1 MLICIYFYFFIHNNN
16 GDIMKEKNELLM
28 HIYETCDMG
37 VKSTTK
43 LIDLLRDKDNK
54 IKKLL
59 EDELKEY
66 EKYLV
71 KSEKFLKKNKVE
83 PEGIGMMAEMM
94 SKMDMKMKVKND
106 NSDSNIAGILTEG
119 FTMGI
124 INMNKK
130 IEAYRDDCDNSI
142 IDLALDI
149 VKFQEKEIKNLK
161 SYL

>member
-1 MLICIYFYFFIHNNN
+1 
-16 GDIMKEKNELLM
+16 M

-71 KSEKFLKKNKVE
+71 KSEKLLKKNKVE
-83 PEGIGMMAEMM
+83 PESAGMMAEMM
-94 SKMDMKMKVKND
+94 AKMSMKMDVKKD

-130 IEAYRDDCDNSI
+130 IEAYKDDCDNSI
-142 IDLALDI
+142 IELATDI

>member
-1 MLICIYFYFFIHNNN
+1 
-16 GDIMKEKNELLM
+16 MKDKNELLI

-43 LIDLLRDKDNK
+43 LLNLLKDKDNK

-66 EKYLV
+66 EKYLAR
-71 KSEKFLKKNKVE
+71 SEKLLKKNKVT
-83 PEGIGMMAEMM
+83 PEGVGMMASMM
-94 SKMDMKMKVKND
+94 SSMEMKMEVKKD
-106 NSDSNIAGILTEG
+106 NSDSSMAGMLTQG

-130 IEAYRDDCDNSI
+130 IESYKDTCDSGVVE
-142 IDLALDI
+142 LASDI

>member
-1 MLICIYFYFFIHNNN
+1 MYKIYIINHNSN

-28 HIYETCDMG
+28 HIYQTCDMG

-43 LIDLLRDKDNK
+43 LIDLLKSKDNK

-66 EKYLV
+66 EKYLT
-71 KSEKFLKKNKVE
+71 KSEKLLKKNKVD
-83 PEGIGMMAEMM
+83 PEGISMMAEMM
-94 SKMDMKMKVKND
+94 SKMDMKMEVKKD

-130 IEAYRDDCDNSI
+130 IEAYKDDCDNSI
-142 IDLALDI
+142 IELANDI

-161 SYL
+161 DYL

>member
-1 MLICIYFYFFIHNNN
+1 
-16 GDIMKEKNELLM
+16 
-28 HIYETCDMG
+28 MG

-71 KSEKFLKKNKVE
+71 KSEKLLKKNKVE
-83 PEGIGMMAEMM
+83 PEGAGMMAEMM
-94 SKMDMKMKVKND
+94 AKMSMKMDVKKD
-106 NSDSNIAGILTEG
+106 NSDSSIAGILTEG
-119 FTMGI
+119 FTMGV

-130 IEAYRDDCDNSI
+130 IEAYKDDCDSSI
-142 IDLALDI
+142 IELARDI

>member
-1 MLICIYFYFFIHNNN
+1 
-16 GDIMKEKNELLM
+16 MKEKNELLM

-66 EKYLV
+66 EKYLA
-71 KSEKFLKKNKVE
+71 KSEKLLKKNKVT
-83 PEGIGMMAEMM
+83 PESIGMISEMM
-94 SKMDMKMKVKND
+94 SKMSMKMEVKKD

-130 IEAYRDDCDNSI
+130 IESYKDDCDNSI
-142 IDLALDI
+142 IDLASDI

>member
-1 MLICIYFYFFIHNNN
+1 
-16 GDIMKEKNELLM
+16 M

-43 LIDLLRDKDNK
+43 LIDLLKNKDNK

-66 EKYLV
+66 EKYFV
-71 KSEKFLKKNKVE
+71 KSEKILKKNKVT
-83 PEGIGMMAEMM
+83 PEGISMMADMM
-94 SKMDMKMKVKND
+94 AKVSMKKDVMVD
-106 NSDSNIAGILTEG
+106 NSDSNIAGILTQG

-130 IEAYRDDCDNSI
+130 IDAYSSECDSSVLE
-142 IDLALDI
+142 LADEI
-149 VKFQEKEIKNLK
+149 VKFQEKEIKKLK
-161 SYL
+161 DYL

>member
-1 MLICIYFYFFIHNNN
+1 
-16 GDIMKEKNELLM
+16 M

-71 KSEKFLKKNKVE
+71 KSEKLLKKNKVE
-83 PEGIGMMAEMM
+83 PVGAGMMAEMM
-94 SKMDMKMKVKND
+94 AKMSMKMDVKKD

-130 IEAYRDDCDNSI
+130 IEAYKDDCDNSI
-142 IDLALDI
+142 IELATDI

>member
-1 MLICIYFYFFIHNNN
+1 
-16 GDIMKEKNELLM
+16 MKDKNELLM

-43 LIDLLRDKDNK
+43 LLELLKSKDNK

-59 EDELKEY
+59 EEELKSY
-66 EKYLV
+66 EKYLE
-71 KSEKFLKKNKVE
+71 KSKKYLKKNKVE
-83 PEGIGMMAEMM
+83 PEGAGMMAEMM
-94 SKMDMKMKVKND
+94 SSMEMKMEVKKD
-106 NSDSNIAGILTEG
+106 NSDSSIAGMLTQG

-130 IEAYRDDCDNSI
+130 IESYKDTCDSGVVE
-142 IDLALDI
+142 LAQDI

-161 SYL
+161 EYL

>member
-1 MLICIYFYFFIHNNN
+1 
-16 GDIMKEKNELLM
+16 M

-43 LIDLLRDKDNK
+43 LLDLLKDKDNK

-59 EDELKEY
+59 EEELKSY
-66 EKYLV
+66 EKYLE
-71 KSEKFLKKNKVE
+71 KSNKFLKKNNVK
-83 PEGIGMMAEMM
+83 PEGVGMMAEIM
-94 SKMDMKMKVKND
+94 SSMEMKMEVMKD
-106 NSDSNIAGILTEG
+106 NSDSSIAGMLTQG

-130 IEAYRDDCDNSI
+130 IEAYKDTCDSGVLE
-142 IDLALDI
+142 LASDI

>member
-1 MLICIYFYFFIHNNN
+1 
-16 GDIMKEKNELLM
+16 MKEKNELLI
-28 HIYETCDMG
+28 HIHETCDMG

-66 EKYLV
+66 EKYLA
-71 KSEKFLKKNKVE
+71 KSEKLLKKNKVE
-83 PEGIGMMAEMM
+83 PEGISMMADIM
-94 SKMDMKMKVKND
+94 SGMSMKKDVKKD

-130 IEAYRDDCDNSI
+130 IETYCDDCDNNI
-142 IDLALDI
+142 IDLAHDI

>member
-1 MLICIYFYFFIHNNN
+1 MYKKHIIIHNSN

-28 HIYETCDMG
+28 HIYQTCDMG

-43 LIDLLRDKDNK
+43 LIDLLKNKDNK

-59 EDELKEY
+59 EDELKGY
-66 EKYLV
+66 EKYLT
-71 KSEKFLKKNKVE
+71 KSEKLLKKNKVE
-83 PEGIGMMAEMM
+83 PEGAGLMSEVM
-94 SKMDMKMKVKND
+94 SKMDMKMEVKKD

-130 IEAYRDDCDNSI
+130 VEAYKDDCDNSI
-142 IDLALDI
+142 IELALDI

>member
-1 MLICIYFYFFIHNNN
+1 
-16 GDIMKEKNELLM
+16 MKEKNELLM
-28 HIYETCDMG
+28 HIYQTCDMG

-43 LIDLLRDKDNK
+43 LIDLLKNKDNK

-66 EKYLV
+66 EKYLT
-71 KSEKFLKKNKVE
+71 KSEKLLKKNKFE
-83 PEGIGMMAEMM
+83 PEGIGMMAEVM
-94 SKMDMKMKVKND
+94 SKMDMKMEVKKD

-124 INMNKK
+124 INMDKK
-130 IEAYRDDCDNSI
+130 IDAYRDDCDNSI
-142 IDLALDI
+142 IELALDI

>member
-1 MLICIYFYFFIHNNN
+1 
-16 GDIMKEKNELLM
+16 MKEKSELLM
-28 HIYETCDMG
+28 HIYQTCDMG

-43 LIDLLRDKDNK
+43 LIDLLKNKDNK

-66 EKYLV
+66 EKYFT
-71 KSEKFLKKNKVE
+71 KSEKLLKKNKIE
-83 PEGIGMMAEMM
+83 PEGAGIMAEMM
-94 SKMDMKMKVKND
+94 SKMDMKMEVKKD
-106 NSDSNIAGILTEG
+106 NSDSNIAGMLTEG

-142 IDLALDI
+142 IELALDI

>member
-1 MLICIYFYFFIHNNN
+1 
-16 GDIMKEKNELLM
+16 MKEKNELLM
-28 HIYETCDMG
+28 HIYQTCDMG

-43 LIDLLRDKDNK
+43 LIDLLKNKDNK

-66 EKYLV
+66 EKYLT
-71 KSEKFLKKNKVE
+71 KSEKLLKKNKIE
-83 PEGIGMMAEMM
+83 PEGIGMMAEVM
-94 SKMDMKMKVKND
+94 SKMDMKLEVKKD

-130 IEAYRDDCDNSI
+130 VEAYRDDCDNSI
-142 IDLALDI
+142 IELALDI

>member
-1 MLICIYFYFFIHNNN
+1 MYKNNIINHNSN

-28 HIYETCDMG
+28 HIYQTCDMG

-43 LIDLLRDKDNK
+43 LIDLLKNKDNK

-66 EKYLV
+66 EKYLT
-71 KSEKFLKKNKVE
+71 KSEKLLKKNKIE
-83 PEGIGMMAEMM
+83 PEGIGMMAEVM
-94 SKMDMKMKVKND
+94 SKMDMKLEVKKD

-130 IEAYRDDCDNSI
+130 VEAYRDDCDNSI
-142 IDLALDI
+142 IELALDI

>member
-1 MLICIYFYFFIHNNN
+1 
-16 GDIMKEKNELLM
+16 MKEKNELLM

-71 KSEKFLKKNKVE
+71 KSEKLLKKNKVE
-83 PEGIGMMAEMM
+83 PEGAGVMAEMM
-94 SKMDMKMKVKND
+94 SKMSMKMDVKKD

-130 IEAYRDDCDNSI
+130 IEAYKADVSDDI
-142 IDLALDI
+142 IDLAKDL
-149 VKFQEKEIKNLK
+149 VKFQEKEVKNLK

>member
-1 MLICIYFYFFIHNNN
+1 
-16 GDIMKEKNELLM
+16 MKDKNELLM

-43 LIDLLRDKDNK
+43 LLDLLKDKDNK

-59 EDELKEY
+59 EEELKSY
-66 EKYLV
+66 EKYLE
-71 KSEKFLKKNKVE
+71 KSKKLLKKNKVE
-83 PEGIGMMAEMM
+83 PESISLMAKVM
-94 SKMDMKMKVKND
+94 SSMSMKMDVKKD
-106 NSDSNIAGILTEG
+106 NSDSSIAGMLTQG

-130 IEAYRDDCDNSI
+130 VDAYKNTCDGGVVE
-142 IDLALDI
+142 LAEDI

-161 SYL
+161 IYL

>member
-1 MLICIYFYFFIHNNN
+1 MYKNNIINHNSN

-28 HIYETCDMG
+28 HIYQTCDMG

-43 LIDLLRDKDNK
+43 LIDLLKNKDNK

-66 EKYLV
+66 EKYLT
-71 KSEKFLKKNKVE
+71 KSEKLLKKNKFE
-83 PEGIGMMAEMM
+83 PEGIGMMAEVM
-94 SKMDMKMKVKND
+94 SKMDMKMEVKKD

-124 INMNKK
+124 INMDKK
-130 IEAYRDDCDNSI
+130 IDAYRDDCDNSI
-142 IDLALDI
+142 IELALDI

>member
-1 MLICIYFYFFIHNNN
+1 MFCIFFIFFIHNSI

-28 HIYETCDMG
+28 HIYQTCDMG

-43 LIDLLRDKDNK
+43 LINLLKNKDNK

-66 EKYLV
+66 EKYLA
-71 KSEKFLKKNKVE
+71 KSNKLLKKNKIE
-83 PEGIGMMAEMM
+83 PEGISMIGDIM
-94 SKMDMKMKVKND
+94 SSMSMKHDVKKD
-106 NSDSNIAGILTEG
+106 NSDSSIAGILTEG

-124 INMNKK
+124 VNMNKK
-130 IEAYRDDCDNSI
+130 IESYHDDCDNNI
-142 IDLALDI
+142 IDLANDI

>member
-1 MLICIYFYFFIHNNN
+1 LYKNNIINHNSN

-28 HIYETCDMG
+28 HIYQTCDMG

-43 LIDLLRDKDNK
+43 LIDLLKNKDNK

-66 EKYLV
+66 EKYLT
-71 KSEKFLKKNKVE
+71 KSEKLLKKNKIE
-83 PEGIGMMAEMM
+83 PEGIGMMAEVM
-94 SKMDMKMKVKND
+94 SKMDMKLEVKKD

-130 IEAYRDDCDNSI
+130 VEAYRDDCDNSI
-142 IDLALDI
+142 IELALDI

>member
-1 MLICIYFYFFIHNNN
+1 
-16 GDIMKEKNELLM
+16 MKEKNELLM

-71 KSEKFLKKNKVE
+71 KSEKLLKKNSVKQAQLLY
-83 PEGIGMMAEMM
+83 MLLAMALAYLVG
-94 SKMDMKMKVKND
+94 SF
-106 NSDSNIAGILTEG
+106 ILS
-119 FTMGI
+119 F
-124 INMNKK
+124 
-130 IEAYRDDCDNSI
+130 
-142 IDLALDI
+142 
-149 VKFQEKEIKNLK
+149 V
-161 SYL
+161 YL

>member
-1 MLICIYFYFFIHNNN
+1 
-16 GDIMKEKNELLM
+16 M

-71 KSEKFLKKNKVE
+71 KSEKLLKKNKVE
-83 PEGIGMMAEMM
+83 PEGAGMMAEMM
-94 SKMDMKMKVKND
+94 AKMSMKMDVKKD
-106 NSDSNIAGILTEG
+106 NSDSSIAGILTEG
-119 FTMGI
+119 FTMGV

-130 IEAYRDDCDNSI
+130 IEAYKDDCDSSI
-142 IDLALDI
+142 IELARDI